1 MRVFLSVFMLFFSFS
16 LFSQTTCNSAQFIR
30 EVSVSESNSSN
41 VNWYKFRAKGNI
53 LDFTGNL
60 KSDSLFEYE
69 IFPFT
74 SCNQIINGH
83 TIPVRSVKKGVALLT
98 EELWERVV
106 EEGICI
112 CGTCLSNIKSD
123 NKKALKVKQGEFYL
137 LKVYGGITAFEFNL
151 TYSDIDSLNPIQFS
165 LDSLSINEVEVG
177 MVYQLKE
184 IFFIPATAQYLPKSI
199 KELERLKQFL
209 LNHEVLKVQVRG
221 HVNGPAQT
229 KPEFYQELSD
239 ARAKAIK
246 QFLVGNGVGEER
258 VDEKGMSNFQ
268 MRYSSPKTAFEAGEN
283 RRVEIIITAI

>member
-1 MRVFLSVFMLFFSFS
+1 MRVFVSVFILFFSFS

-30 EVSVSESNSSN
+30 EISVSESNSSN

-53 LDFTGNL
+53 LDFTGDL

-83 TIPVRSVKKGVALLT
+83 TIPIRSVKKGVALLT
-98 EELWERVV
+98 EELWEKVV
-106 EEGICI
+106 EEGICV
-112 CGTCLSNIKSD
+112 CGTCLSKIKLN

-137 LKVYGGITAFEFNL
+137 LKVYGGTTAFGFNL
-151 TYSDIDSLNPIQFS
+151 AYSDIDTLNPIQFS

-184 IFFIPATAQYLPKSI
+184 IFFIPGTAQYLPKSI

-209 LNHEVLKVQVRG
+209 LKHEVLKVQVRG

-246 QFLVGNGVGEER
+246 QFLVGNEVEEER

>member
-106 EEGICI
+106 EEGVCI

-184 IFFIPATAQYLPKSI
+184 IFFIPATAQYLAKSI